1 MNIGALNKI
10 ISIEAPTKAG
20 DGMGGFVNTW
30 AEMASNVPAAIWPT
44 SAKELVAADSVSMV
58 VSHRI
63 RIRYRKDIRASWR
76 IKYKNAFYNIVSIVN
91 PNMENKILDIM
102 AKEAE

>member
-1 MNIGALNKI
+1 MRIGDLKHRI
-10 ISIEAPTKAG
+10 ILQYKTRVS
-20 DGMGGFVNTW
+20 DGMGSFTETW
-30 AEMASNVPAAIWPT
+30 NDGDTIYAAIWPT

-102 AKEAE
+102 AKEAA